1 MLEKQ
6 WKIESLEHPIPEEV
20 NHALIEYPPV
30 MRQLLFNRGIQDG
43 DAAEFYLHPTEAN
56 YHDPFLLKDMQKAV
70 ERILAAV
77 DNGERIAIYGDYDVD
92 GITATAL
99 LVQALRKLGAEVE
112 HYIPDRHT
120 EGYGINS
127 DALQKLMLDGY
138 RLVISVDCGI
148 RSEAEAEFAI
158 QIGLDLIITDHHEP
172 GPKIPGC
179 FAVICPK
186 QTGDTYP
193 FKYLAG
199 VGIAFKLV
207 QALYQERPQPEVS
220 IGLWLDLVALGT
232 VADLAPLEDENRAM
246 VRHGLN
252 VLTRRQ
258 RQGLH
263 SLLSSARVDA
273 GQRVNTYHI
282 GFLLGPRLNAAG
294 RLQTAEDAFQILM
307 TNDVQVAGMLA
318 QQLGDQNRERQDV
331 TQKIQQEA
339 LAMVTGQVDLVF
351 VASPNF
357 QLGVVGLAAGRLVEA
372 FYRPAIVGAIDEE
385 KGKTRAS
392 CRSIRE
398 FNITEALDEV
408 KDLLEHHGGHAM
420 AAGFTVR
427 NENLPA
433 LKKKLQQ
440 IAAERLAGRELLPSL
455 RADMELSLFEVKPEI
470 IGFQDQIEPC
480 GIGYPAVR
488 FISRNLVVKKVRKIG
503 KDGGHLRITVT
514 DGKVTYDAVA
524 FRQAHWADAMPERID
539 ILFSLEINHYQ
550 GRQTLQLNILDIKPS
565 DANPQSDI

>member
-1 MLEKQ
+1 MEKK
-6 WKIESLEHPIPEEV
+6 WKIESLEHPIPQEV
-20 NHALIEYPPV
+20 DRALREYPPV
-30 MRQLLFNRGIQDG
+30 MRRLLYNRGIQDG
-43 DAAEFYLHPTEAN
+43 NAAEFFLHPTEAN
-56 YHDPFLLKDMQKAV
+56 YHDPFGLKDMQKAV

-77 DNGERIAIYGDYDVD
+77 DNGEKIAIYGDYDVD

-120 EGYGINS
+120 EGYGINKE
-127 DALQKLMLDGY
+127 ALRKLKNEGY
-138 RLVISVDCGI
+138 GLVVSVDCGI
-148 RSEAEAEFAI
+148 RSVKEATYAKRI
-158 QIGLDLIITDHHEP
+158 KLDLIITDHHEP
-172 GPKIPGC
+172 GPKIPRC

-186 QTGDTYP
+186 QPGDTYP
-193 FKYLAG
+193 FKDLAG

-207 QALYQERPQPEVS
+207 QALYRERPQPEVS

-263 SLLSSARVDA
+263 SLLSSAGVEA
-273 GQRVNTYHI
+273 GQQVNTYHI

-294 RLQTAEDAFQILM
+294 RLQTAEDAYQILM
-307 TNDVQVAGMLA
+307 TNDVQAAGMLA
-318 QQLGDQNRERQDV
+318 QQLGNQNHDRQDV
-331 TQKIQQEA
+331 TQRIQQEA
-339 LAMVTGQVDLVF
+339 MEMVTGQDDLVF
-351 VASPNF
+351 VVSRNF

-372 FYRPAIVGAIDEE
+372 FYRPAIVGSIDEE

-392 CRSIRE
+392 CRSIQE

-433 LKKKLQQ
+433 LQEKLMQ
-440 IAAERLAGRELLPSL
+440 IAAGKLAGRELLPSL
-455 RADMELSLFEVKPEI
+455 RADLELPLHEVRPEI
-470 IGFQDQIEPC
+470 IGLQAQIEPC
-480 GIGYPAVR
+480 GIKNPPVR
-488 FISRNLVVKKVRKIG
+488 FVSRNLIVKQARKIG
-503 KDGGHLRITVT
+503 KDGSHLRLTVT
-514 DGKVTYDAVA
+514 DGTVTYDAVA

-539 ILFSLEINHYQ
+539 ILFSLEVNHYQ
-550 GRQTLQLNILDIKPS
+550 GRQTLQLNIQDIKPS
-565 DANPQSDI
+565 EANPQSGT